1 MDWMYIILAF
11 VLSIIFWSLVLDL
24 PSDNVNIYLLAMIM
38 TLIFNKYR
46 TFFRLCIFILII
58 LFIYF
63 IKKPI

>member
-1 MDWMYIILAF
+1 MDWMYIILSF
-11 VLSIIFWSLVLDL
+11 LLSIIFWSLVLDL
-24 PSDNVNIYLLAMIM
+24 PLDNLNIYLLAMIM

>member
-1 MDWMYIILAF
+1 MYIILSF
-11 VLSIIFWSLVLDL
+11 LLSIIFWSLVLDL
-24 PSDNVNIYLLAMIM
+24 PLDNLNIYLLAMIM